1 MHSFS
6 GNCENEKRVLAEKFE
21 SAKSALG
28 ELKRLNA
35 TLEDQVHRLTNQ
47 LANFEVQK

>member
-1 MHSFS
+1 MA
-6 GNCENEKRVLAEKFE
+6 NCDNEKRVLSEKLE

-35 TLEDQVHRLTNQ
+35 ALEDQVHRLTNQ
-47 LANFEVQK
+47 LANVEVQR